1 MILKSLPLF
10 LLLILL
16 PDIYLYR
23 VYVGRRGGAWTKVA
37 WWAVCLLLLA
47 CTCLLAMTEDFT
59 TQPQRPLNI
68 FLFVLGVFTIPKA
81 VFSLFDA
88 CGRWWSRRR
97 RSRRSRRFGR
107 VLGLLAAAFIAF
119 ATFYG
124 STAGFNKFE
133 VRHIDYW
140 SDELPAGFD
149 GYRIALFSDAH
160 VGSYQYDSA
169 PVLEAAIDS
178 LNAMGA
184 DAIFFLGDI
193 QNTRPEEIER
203 KLPVLSRLHAPDGV
217 FSILGN
223 HDYAHYIGGT
233 REEKMASEAKTM
245 ALERQMGW
253 RLLLNEHTL
262 LRHGGDSIVLA
273 GMEGNDGLGED
284 HGQPIWEKTVEGI
297 DPQLFSIMLL
307 HNPQFWQKYV
317 VDYTDVPLTLSG
329 HTHGGQVALFGFS
342 PTKIMYSEDD
352 GEYDIGRQHLFV
364 TRGLGG
370 LIPLRFNVTGEV
382 VLLTLHKKPH

>member
-47 CTCLLAMTEDFT
+47 CTCLLALCEDFT
-59 TQPQRPLNI
+59 PQPQRPLNI

-160 VGSYQYDSA
+160 VGSFQYDSA

-184 DAIFFLGDI
+184 DAIFVLGDI

-223 HDYAHYIGGT
+223 HDYSHYMGGT

-245 ALERQMGW
+245 ALERQMC
-253 RLLLNEHTL
+253 
-262 LRHGGDSIVLA
+262 GGCCSMSTPCC
-273 GMEGNDGLGED
+273 GMEATASSSPVWRATTGWARTMASPFGRKRSKASTRNYSPSCCSTIRSSGKNMSL
-284 HGQPIWEKTVEGI
+284 PI
-297 DPQLFSIMLL
+297 
-307 HNPQFWQKYV
+307 
-317 VDYTDVPLTLSG
+317 
-329 HTHGGQVALFGFS
+329 
-342 PTKIMYSEDD
+342 PTCPS
-352 GEYDIGRQHLFV
+352 R
-364 TRGLGG
+364 
-370 LIPLRFNVTGEV
+370 
-382 VLLTLHKKPH
+382 